1 MDEPHHELV
10 IIRRRPDPEAD
21 EPKGGVWKIAYA
33 DFMTA
38 MMAFF
43 LVMWLINATDQETR
57 EVVASYFNPIR
68 LAEATTDRK
77 GLRDPDQSS
86 EGVDLEER
94 SDAPVT
100 EADEQVVT
108 EAPVRLE
115 TERLYSETALFQD
128 PYAVLSEL
136 AAQARFEPAPPAAG
150 IDLRPGERGEPGL
163 TGGDAYRDPFDPIY
177 WQLAPQ
183 VAVGRSDGDGTGGP
197 MGTPDAAA
205 PFGEGG
211 FSGGP
216 AGPSA
221 IERAIAE
228 RALAQAEAF
237 AAQGAV
243 ALDGE
248 ARPLAGAAAGEGEAE
263 IAETVVSLEAA
274 PEASDETVVADAQAP
289 EPAATADEDA
299 PPPPAAVAEV
309 EEEPVFVAEAAPV
322 PAPAPGA
329 AAIETAD
336 ASDETPA
343 EESLAEESLAEESP
357 AEAEPA
363 ETPDPALARAA
374 ALRARIAAA
383 MAEAT
388 GAPAAVNVPAIEV
401 AATPEGVLVSLTDAA
416 DFGMFAIGSAEPRPE
431 LVRVLEEIA
440 PILAEEA
447 GAIVIRG
454 HTDARP
460 FRSADYDNWRL
471 STARA
476 HMAYYMLVRGGFAE
490 ERILRVEGHADRL
503 LKVADDPFAA
513 QNRRIEIL
521 LKAEETRT

>member
-1 MDEPHHELV
+1 MDEQHHELV

-21 EPKGGVWKIAYA
+21 EPKTGVWKIAYA

-100 EADEQVVT
+100 EADEQIVT
-108 EAPVRLE
+108 QAPVRLE
-115 TERLYSETALFQD
+115 SERRYSETALFQD
-128 PYAVLSEL
+128 PYAVLSAL

-150 IDLRPGERGEPGL
+150 IDLRPGERGDPGL

-183 VAVGRSDGDGTGGP
+183 IAVGRSDGDGTGGP

-205 PFGEGG
+205 PFGMGG
-211 FSGGP
+211 PSGGP
-216 AGPSA
+216 AGPSE
-221 IERAIAE
+221 IELAIAE
-228 RALAQAEAF
+228 RALAQAVAF
-237 AAQGAV
+237 SAEGAV

-248 ARPLAGAAAGEGEAE
+248 ARPLAGAEPGAGEAE
-263 IAETVVSLEAA
+263 VAETVVSPEAA
-274 PEASDETVVADAQAP
+274 TELAEAAEAVADAPRP
-289 EPAATADEDA
+289 EPVAVAEEEADA
-299 PPPPAAVAEV
+299 PPPAAVAQAED
-309 EEEPVFVAEAAPV
+309 EPVFVAEAQRPEPE
-322 PAPAPGA
+322 PAPQA
-329 AAIETAD
+329 AAIEAV
-336 ASDETPA
+336 DESEA
-343 EESLAEESLAEESP
+343 AI
-357 AEAEPA
+357 AEAEPVEA
-363 ETPDPALARAA
+363 PDPALARAA

-388 GAPAAVNVPAIEV
+388 GAPAAANVPAIEV
-401 AATPEGVLVSLTDAA
+401 AATAEGVLVSLTDDAN
-416 DFGMFAIGSAEPRPE
+416 FGMFAIGSAEPRPE

-471 STARA
+471 SSARA

-503 LKVADDPFAA
+503 LKVSADPYAA

-521 LKAEETRT
+521 LSPEEART